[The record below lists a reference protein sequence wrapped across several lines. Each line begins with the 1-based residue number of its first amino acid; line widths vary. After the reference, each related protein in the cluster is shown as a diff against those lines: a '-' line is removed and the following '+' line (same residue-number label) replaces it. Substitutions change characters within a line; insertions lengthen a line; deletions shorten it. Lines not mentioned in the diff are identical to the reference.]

1 MIHISL
7 FGLLRAW
14 MIALSILYSIPAFAD
29 TNPLIGVWNSNCVN
43 WQTPQNGK
51 TWSRVDQRSFLSDQT
66 YIHFSIV
73 YRGPGCRGEVYY
85 TRTVRGT
92 YTIPPSLDIR
102 GYGSLDLVRTEEVID
117 SNDEKLSDEKE
128 TLVVLERDI
137 FFIFDHGR
145 KACFGRRV
153 FRKPRRG
160 EDLIDQL
167 AERPAFLWTDQ
178 IFTKTESEGEGLRWL
193 L

>member
-1 MIHISL
+1 MNRLLLFAISVFFSSSVL
-7 FGLLRAW
+7 
-14 MIALSILYSIPAFAD
+14 AD
-29 TNPLIGVWNSNCVN
+29 TNNPLLGVWNSNCVN
-43 WQTPQNGK
+43 WRTPKNGK
-51 TWSRVDQRSFLSDQT
+51 TWSRVDQRTFQSDQT

-85 TRTVRGT
+85 TRTARGT
-92 YTIPPSLDIR
+92 YTIPASTDIR
-102 GYGSLDLVRTEEVID
+102 GYGSLDLIRTEEVID

-128 TLVVLERDI
+128 TLDVTERDI
-137 FFIFDHGR
+137 FFIFDHGT

-153 FRKPRRG
+153 FRKPRPG

-167 AERPAFLWTDQ
+167 AERPARLWTEQ
-178 IFTKTESEGEGLRWL
+178 IFTKTASDGEGQRGL